1 MNLKFQ
7 IIAFLNI
14 LKERPLKIQTWTAK
28 AGTYSKNS
36 SFNIDQLTTS
46 KQRIK
51 HKFLI
56 KKRVVKK
63 CTLFCHNRQDGNFF
77 CVRREREKKETIK
90 WVSPK
95 GYMELFGFYPNS
107 R

>member
-46 KQRIK
+46 KPIK
-51 HKFLI
+51 EEQEE
-56 KKRVVKK
+56 
-63 CTLFCHNRQDGNFF
+63 TSNMNRSFRQ
-77 CVRREREKKETIK
+77 ER
-90 WVSPK
+90 
-95 GYMELFGFYPNS
+95 
-107 R
+107 